1 MTHLGERMSALV
13 DGELDHAERD
23 RLLGHV
29 ADCQPC
35 RSELD
40 LLRKI
45 KARLARSTG
54 PEMSP
59 TLLSKLLAMAE
70 PGGPLPPARRPV
82 AGPSYPIAPPPRT
95 AATDASGR
103 PVAAPAGSTGPGRTR
118 RRGGRRRY
126 VYLTGASALS
136 VGLIALGTAFAA
148 GDISRGGGPLVTPP
162 MDQLIV
168 RHAQT
173 ADGVPFS
180 DPASTVIFGGAS
192 GQSGFDF
199 GTGVGSTIG
208 IWGR

>member
-1 MTHLGERMSALV
+1 MTNHLGERINALV
-13 DGELDHAERD
+13 DGELDHTERD

-40 LLRKI
+40 VLRKI
-45 KARLARSTG
+45 KARLARSSG

-59 TLLSKLLAMAE
+59 ALLGKLLAMAE
-70 PGGPLPPARRPV
+70 PGGPVPPARRPLT
-82 AGPSYPIAPPPRT
+82 GPSYPIAPPPRT

-103 PVAAPAGSTGPGRTR
+103 PVATHPGSTGPGRPR

-148 GDISRGGGPLVTPP
+148 GDASRGGPLVTPP
-162 MDQLIV
+162 VEDFVIQ
-168 RHAQT
+168 HAQT
-173 ADGVPFS
+173 SNGVPFT
-180 DPASTVIFGGAS
+180 DPANTVIFGGEY
-192 GQSGFDF
+192 GQSGFEF
-199 GTGVGSTIG
+199 GTGVGSTVG

>member
-1 MTHLGERMSALV
+1 HRVDTALAFGRRGRPPRVDRPGPRRGGQSGGGGVMTHLGERMSALV

-70 PGGPLPPARRPV
+70 PGGPPPAARRPV
-82 AGPSYPIAPPPRT
+82 ARPRSPIHAPART
-95 AATDASGR
+95 AARDAS
-103 PVAAPAGSTGPGRTR
+103 
-118 RRGGRRRY
+118 
-126 VYLTGASALS
+126 
-136 VGLIALGTAFAA
+136 
-148 GDISRGGGPLVTPP
+148 
-162 MDQLIV
+162 
-168 RHAQT
+168 
-173 ADGVPFS
+173 
-180 DPASTVIFGGAS
+180 
-192 GQSGFDF
+192 
-199 GTGVGSTIG
+199 
-208 IWGR
+208 

>member
-1 MTHLGERMSALV
+1 MTHLGERISALV

-23 RLLGHV
+23 RMLGHV
-29 ADCQPC
+29 TDCQPC

-40 LLRKI
+40 ALRKI

-54 PEMSP
+54 PEMTSI
-59 TLLSKLLAMAE
+59 LLDKLLAMAE

-82 AGPSYPIAPPPRT
+82 AGPSYPIAPPPRN

-103 PVAAPAGSTGPGRTR
+103 PVAARPGSTGPGRPH

-126 VYLTGASALS
+126 VYLTSASALS
-136 VGLIALGTAFAA
+136 VSLIALGTAFAA
-148 GDISRGGGPLVTPP
+148 GDAGRGGGPLVNPP
-162 MDQLIV
+162 VDTFQV
-168 RHAQT
+168 EHAQT
-173 ADGVPFS
+173 TGGVPFT
-180 DPASTVIFGGAS
+180 DPASTVIFGGGS
-192 GQSGFDF
+192 GQSGFEF

>member
-1 MTHLGERMSALV
+1 MTNHLGERINALV
-13 DGELDHAERD
+13 DGELDHTERD

-29 ADCQPC
+29 ADCLLC

-40 LLRKI
+40 VLRKI

-54 PEMSP
+54 PEMSSI
-59 TLLSKLLAMAE
+59 LLNKLLAMAE
-70 PGGPLPPARRPV
+70 PGGPVPPARRPL
-82 AGPSYPIAPPPRT
+82 AGPSYPIAPPPRS

-103 PVAAPAGSTGPGRTR
+103 PVATHPGSTGPGRPR

-148 GDISRGGGPLVTPP
+148 GDATRGGGPLVTPP
-162 MDQLIV
+162 VGDFVVQ
-168 RHAQT
+168 HAQT
-173 ADGVPFS
+173 SNSVPFT
-180 DPASTVIFGGAS
+180 DPASTVIFGG
-192 GQSGFDF
+192 GYEQSGFEF
-199 GTGVGSTIG
+199 GTVGSTVG

>member
-1 MTHLGERMSALV
+1 VTHLGERISALV

-40 LLRKI
+40 TLRRI
-45 KARLARSTG
+45 KARLASSTG

-59 TLLSKLLAMAE
+59 MLLSKLLAMAE

-82 AGPSYPIAPPPRT
+82 VGPSYPIAPPPRT
-95 AATDASGR
+95 AATDATGR
-103 PVAAPAGSTGPGRTR
+103 PVAARPGPTGPGRAR

-136 VGLIALGTAFAA
+136 VSLIALGTAFAA
-148 GDISRGGGPLVTPP
+148 GDATRGGGPLVTPP
-162 MDQLIV
+162 VGTFMIE
-168 RHAQT
+168 HAQT
-173 ADGVPFS
+173 TDGVPFT
-180 DPASTVIFGGAS
+180 DPASTVIFGGGS

-199 GTGVGSTIG
+199 GTGVEGTIG